1 MLTGVLRGVPS
12 KRRLARPESGDMVVG
27 EDLQELVAAALEGP
41 ADRAH
46 LLQQVAIARAERDPV
61 FDELLDEIAGRAA
74 AGDEAALELLLET
87 VHRLGLHRPA
97 ITALIFDAAAVDDV
111 AQLSLVAIER
121 HVGSFQGRSKFR
133 TWLHSVARNQ
143 ALMALRRRADEPV
156 EELPEVSGRF
166 SSVVVGRLRIETVVD
181 SLPESYASTLRLQL
195 FDSMD
200 YEAISRRLDVPV
212 GTVRSRLAK
221 AKQLLR
227 ESLAS

>member
-1 MLTGVLRGVPS
+1 
-12 KRRLARPESGDMVVG
+12 MVDG
-27 EDLQELVAAALEGP
+27 GSSQDLVASALQDAAG
-41 ADRAH
+41 RAH
-46 LLQQVAIARAERDPV
+46 LLQTAAVARAERDPV
-61 FDELLDEIAGRAA
+61 LDELLDDIAARAA
-74 AGDEAALELLLET
+74 GGDETALEILLET

-97 ITALIFDAAAVDDV
+97 ITALIFDAAAVDDI
-111 AQLSLVAIER
+111 AQLSLVAVER
-121 HVGSFQGRSKFR
+121 HVSSFQGRSKFR

-166 SSVVVGRLRIETVVD
+166 SSVVVGRLRIEAVVD
-181 SLPESYASTLRLQL
+181 SLPEPYASTLRLQL

-200 YEAISRRLDVPV
+200 YEAISHRLDVPV

>member
-1 MLTGVLRGVPS
+1 MPCAAYHPS
-12 KRRLARPESGDMVVG
+12 VGWLVRKVVTVG
-27 EDLQELVAAALEGP
+27 EALQELVTAALEGP
-41 ADRAH
+41 AGRAY
-46 LLQQVAIARAERDPV
+46 LVQQVAIARAERDPV
-61 FDELLDEIAGRAA
+61 FDELLDEIARRAA
-74 AGDEAALELLLET
+74 AGEEAALEVLLET

-181 SLPESYASTLRLQL
+181 SLPEPYASTLRLQL

-200 YEAISRRLDVPV
+200 YEAISSRLGVPV

-221 AKQLLR
+221 AKELLR